1 MPKDN
6 YIDIMEKNHM
16 EIPWHDYT
24 NTDSNALIADADL
37 IEKASVIGRVGL
49 IMLSCGTGAWRVRT
63 SMNKLSRE
71 LGVTCTVDVGLMS
84 IEFNCFDGNDCVSQS
99 LSIANTGVNTS
110 KLYRMEQFVDSFP
123 DEEAHPTG
131 EEIHKRLDEIE
142 HIHTLYSPAK
152 LGLAAALACGAFTFL
167 LGGGP
172 VEMLFAFIAAGAGN
186 VIRTKLIKHHYTL
199 FLNIAASISA
209 ACLIY
214 AILLKLAIVLF
225 NIPSVHEAG
234 YICSMLFIIPGFP
247 FITSGIDLAKLDL
260 RSGLER
266 LTYSVIIVLVA
277 TMFAW
282 IMALLLNLQPLD
294 FTTLQIDSMT
304 HLFLRLIA
312 SFCGVFGFSIMFNS
326 SVPMAATAAL
336 IGAVANTLRL
346 ELVDFTS
353 MPAAPAAFIG
363 ALCAGLLSTIIKH
376 NNGYPRISLTVPS
389 IVIMVPGLYLYRAI
403 YNFGIMSLTDAVSWF
418 TSAVMII
425 TALPLGLIFAR
436 ILTDKTFR
444 YCT

>member
-123 DEEAHPTG
+123 DEEAHLTG

-172 VEMLFAFIAAGAGN
+172 VEMLFAFIAAGVGN

-294 FTTLQIDSMT
+294 FTTLQIDSVT

-336 IGAVANTLRL
+336 IGAAANTLRL

-353 MPAAPAAFIG
+353 IPAAPAAFIG